1 MRKYIFPVL
10 IEKDEDGFLIAQ
22 VPDLP
27 GCHTQA
33 KTLDK
38 LLSRVKE
45 AIELCLEVKKLDKKR
60 LSPNKF
66 IGVQQLE
73 VTL

>member
-45 AIELCLEVKKLDKKR
+45 AIELCLDVKKLDKER

-73 VTL
+73 ITL